1 MKTVELP
8 EASPELASLLA
19 QASDEDLVVRLPDGR
34 EFLVVSIDEFDLEV
48 ARTRANPNL
57 MALLEARASSTE
69 TFTLDEA
76 RHKLG
81 F

>member
-1 MKTVELP
+1 MRIALTGARLG
-8 EASPELASLLA
+8 SSLLA
-19 QASDEDLVVRLPDGR
+19 QAGTEDLVVRLADGR

-57 MALLEARASSTE
+57 MALIEARAKSSE
-69 TFTLDEA
+69 VFTLDEA

-81 F
+81 L

>member
-57 MALLEARASSTE
+57 MALLEARAKSTE